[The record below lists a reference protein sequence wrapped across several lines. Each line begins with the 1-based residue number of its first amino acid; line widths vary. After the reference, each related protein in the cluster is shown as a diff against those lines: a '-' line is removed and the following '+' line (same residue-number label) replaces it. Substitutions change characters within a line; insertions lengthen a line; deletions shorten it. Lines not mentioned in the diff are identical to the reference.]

1 MKLTLISGITLTA
14 LLSIYSC
21 KHDFTGPTTPP
32 MEGLCDLDSV
42 YFQNQIMPILIS
54 NCTESGCHNQKDC
67 KAGIALNSYSKM
79 LSTVASV
86 TSNDW
91 KKNKLIKSLED
102 GRMPQNKPRFS
113 TEQINVIKAWVT
125 QGASNNACDEN
136 FSGCDLSTEVAFS
149 SFINPLIANYCK
161 GCHSGSNPNGNISL
175 ENYQDI
181 RSIALDGRLYNSLVK
196 SSNWMP
202 KGGARLDDCR
212 LQKIQSWIDAGAPQ
226 N

>member
-1 MKLTLISGITLTA
+1 
-14 LLSIYSC
+14 
-21 KHDFTGPTTPP
+21 
-32 MEGLCDLDSV
+32 
-42 YFQNQIMPILIS
+42 
-54 NCTESGCHNQKDC
+54 
-67 KAGIALNSYSKM
+67 M

-113 TEQINVIKAWVT
+113 TEQINVIKAWIT

-136 FSGCDLSTEVAFS
+136 FSGCDLSTEVTFS